1 VKPNNNLLHRG
12 LCLRYIT
19 FFLLIL
25 LMPLLFVLFHAYVV
39 RSLKCVD
46 DVIACVISCEL
57 VQHVPQVTHPPQRWR
72 SAAEGPHLKTD
83 QQRSP
88 IRAHAGR
95 HGRAAVL
102 LPTVVRHG
110 PPASRKESTL

>member
-1 VKPNNNLLHRG
+1 
-12 LCLRYIT
+12 
-19 FFLLIL
+19 
-25 LMPLLFVLFHAYVV
+25 MPLLFVLFHAYVV

-57 VQHVPQVTHPPQRWR
+57 VQHVPQGTHPPQRWR

-110 PPASRKESTL
+110 PPASRKESTR

>member
-1 VKPNNNLLHRG
+1 MSTVHYFFPSNIIDAVA
-12 LCLRYIT
+12 LC
-19 FFLLIL
+19 
-25 LMPLLFVLFHAYVV
+25 FVSRLCGTKFKVCG
-39 RSLKCVD
+39 RVD

-102 LPTVVRHG
+102 LPTVVRPG
-110 PPASRKESTL
+110 APASRKESTR